1 MITVALLMMIKSF
14 FFLRIFKELSF
25 LVTMLKQVFLDL
37 RVFMLFYALLIF
49 MFAIVL
55 SILDLGNF
63 AKSSDPAIREL
74 LNGITYAG
82 KEYMHI
88 S

>member
-1 MITVALLMMIKSF
+1 MIAVALMMMIKSF

-37 RVFMLFYALLIF
+37 RVFMLFYYLLIF

-63 AKSSDPAIREL
+63 
-74 LNGITYAG
+74 
-82 KEYMHI
+82 
-88 S
+88 